1 MGGVVIFAVGS
12 SLVVEL
18 EEGLARAGTPVAA
31 AVANVPGEV
40 HLIDSSPLIGPDE
53 VTPEVASLPYLVP
66 LFTPSNRRRAV
77 LDATRLGFE
86 NPYSF
91 IDPDVTVP
99 TSLSAEPGLWVNIGA
114 VLGSASRFGRFVF
127 VNRAA
132 SVGHHANLAD
142 FISIGPNATLAGHVT
157 LGFGAAVGAGATLLP
172 RITVGEHAIVGAG
185 AVVTR
190 DVPDRSL
197 VVGNPAR
204 VVRDGLDAF
213 EPEGET
219 RIAGSRG
226 TRT

>member
-1 MGGVVIFAVGS
+1 M
-12 SLVVEL
+12 
-18 EEGLARAGTPVAA
+18 
-31 AVANVPGEV
+31 
-40 HLIDSSPLIGPDE
+40 
-53 VTPEVASLPYLVP
+53 
-66 LFTPSNRRRAV
+66 
-77 LDATRLGFE
+77 
-86 NPYSF
+86 
-91 IDPDVTVP
+91 
-99 TSLSAEPGLWVNIGA
+99 
-114 VLGSASRFGRFVF
+114 F

-172 RITVGEHAIVGAG
+172 GITVGEHAIVGAG

-213 EPEGET
+213 EPEGER